1 MLDLVENA
9 KLQIG
14 EESQEDIFRLNTYL
28 QGFFARQIK
37 QSQSQAEEDQ
47 DQDHITSLTEMFRK
61 QSTDYFHS
69 LF

>member
-9 KLQIG
+9 KSQIG

-37 QSQSQAEEDQ
+37 QSQAEEDQ
-47 DQDHITSLTEMFRK
+47 DHIISLTEMFRK